1 MIKIGNHIGEI
12 CISSKYLKNL
22 IGKTAMDCFGVVGMN
37 SYGPKQGVRS
47 LLKSSSM
54 DNGVIIR
61 QKNNKLLI
69 DLHISV
75 TFGVNI
81 GAISE
86 SIVNKVRFAV
96 ESEAGVDVLKV
107 NVFIDNMQS

>member
-1 MIKIGNHIGEI
+1 MIKIKNHIGEVT
-12 CISSKYLKNL
+12 ISSQYLKNL
-22 IGKTAMDCFGVVGMN
+22 IGKNAMDCFGVVGMN
-37 SYGPKQGVRS
+37 SFGPKQGLRS

-75 TFGVNI
+75 TYGVNMN
-81 GAISE
+81 AISE
-86 SIVNKVRFAV
+86 SIVNKVRYAV
-96 ESEAGVDVLKV
+96 ESEAGIKVLKV
-107 NVFIDNMQS
+107 NVFIDNMQ